1 MSSTTFPR
9 PISADQRRLYTDD
22 RECSADGTVCTLYL
36 VVADL
41 MTGTEVARAQVA
53 GSQPSIGRIF
63 IGPDAVYYIATQG
76 EGGNGYVTKVTATN

>member
-1 MSSTTFPR
+1 
-9 PISADQRRLYTDD
+9 
-22 RECSADGTVCTLYL
+22 
-36 VVADL
+36 

-76 EGGNGYVTKVTATN
+76 EGGNGFITRVTATG